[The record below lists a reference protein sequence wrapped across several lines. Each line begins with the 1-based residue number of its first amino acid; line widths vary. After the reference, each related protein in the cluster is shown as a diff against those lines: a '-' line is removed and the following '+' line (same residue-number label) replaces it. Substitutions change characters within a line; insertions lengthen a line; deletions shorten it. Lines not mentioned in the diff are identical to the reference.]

1 MQTLAQSIAETT
13 VMPGTLGIFWLG
25 QAGFAFKDSRG
36 KVVYVDPY
44 LSDSVER
51 LVGFKRIMAS
61 PMSPE
66 EVAADLV
73 VTTHHHEDHLDIDTV
88 SALAGRPNLVFA
100 GPPTC
105 VDAFRRLGIPEE
117 RIRPLPEGARHEVDG
132 IGLAAVFADHGV
144 YAPDAVGVILDF
156 GGIRVYHMGDTSYH
170 PEKLAEIR
178 PLGIDVLLPPINGRY
193 LNLDAEEAARA
204 TGDVRPRVVIPGHFW
219 MFIEH
224 GGDPEGF
231 MRQVKE
237 FAPDARA
244 VLMTQGSRFIYES
257 EAPTR

>member
-1 MQTLAQSIAETT
+1 MLNVARHIAETT
-13 VMPGTLGIFWLG
+13 VQPGALGIFWIG
-25 QAGFAFKDSRG
+25 QAGYVFKDSRG

-61 PMSPE
+61 PISPD
-66 EVAADLV
+66 EVECDLY

-88 SALAGRPNLVFA
+88 SVLAGRPNIVFA

-105 VDAFRRLGIPEE
+105 LETFRKLGVPPSQIRLLQEGI
-117 RIRPLPEGARHEVDG
+117 RQEVAG
-132 IGLAAVFADHGV
+132 IGLTAVYADHGV
-144 YAPDAVGVILDF
+144 YAPDAVGVIFDF
-156 GGIRVYHMGDTSYH
+156 AGIRVYHMGDTSYH

-178 PLGIDVLLPPINGRY
+178 PLEIDVLLPPINGRY

-204 TGDVRPRVVIPGHFW
+204 TGDIAPRVVIPSHFW

-224 GGDPEGF
+224 DGDPGAF
-231 MRQVKE
+231 KRYVRE
-237 FAPDARA
+237 FAPGTQPV
-244 VLMTQGSRFIYES
+244 VLTQGSCFMYRREGLG
-257 EAPTR
+257 